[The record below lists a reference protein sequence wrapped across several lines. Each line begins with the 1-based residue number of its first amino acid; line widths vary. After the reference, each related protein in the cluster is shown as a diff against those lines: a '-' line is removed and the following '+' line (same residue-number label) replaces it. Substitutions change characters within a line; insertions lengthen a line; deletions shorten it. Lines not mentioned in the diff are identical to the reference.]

1 MPTSIRRP
9 RSRRVS
15 PAVPSK
21 PQDSRS
27 LVQRILDVP
36 HLAQVVPRLAPE
48 LLHQVIAR
56 CGLDACGELLA
67 LATPAQLASVADLDL
82 WRPMRPGLDD
92 TFDASRFGAWLE
104 ALLECDAPVAARTV
118 TGLEADLVTAGLAH
132 HVRVFDAA
140 TVAPY
145 ITTDGTLVTGTRD
158 LGTEGAIELCGYEI
172 VARGA
177 DPLWDAIVDVLRAL
191 ADEHGEYFHRVMRG
205 CRALSNAG
213 REPDGLDHLLPVGDQ
228 ALLELASAREQR
240 RDQRGF
246 LPPADARAF
255 LQAARQVRLDLDSAP
270 SLDPIAHAFF
280 RSAGETPAIADT
292 GHDALAPSAADD
304 AAAEGEAVAAVA
316 AVTAVLVESGVLA
329 GPPRALLASPPAGAP
344 RPHRIHE
351 HLQHVLEHDPLAH
364 SLRSEELGYL
374 ANALLAG
381 CSIQSRPFTPPEA
394 RDAAIAVCN
403 LGLENWPARWRSPDA
418 RGGCAVEQNLVAVFQ
433 VGWTVLHDEVCLPS
447 AGQLIEALKGVR
459 VVDRDTQRA
468 LDALRRALTRQWRAG
483 TPWKARDAL
492 DVIATLDMT
501 AWAAL
506 LGLIDE
512 YPVIPAALVASLARS
527 PHAVSPSAFEFIS
540 DNVQIASVHAF
551 LQSLPAALGP

>member
-1 MPTSIRRP
+1 
-9 RSRRVS
+9 
-15 PAVPSK
+15 VPSK
-21 PQDSRS
+21 AQDSRS
-27 LVQRILDVP
+27 LVQRVLDVP
-36 HLAQVVPRLAPE
+36 HLAQVVPRLPPD
-48 LLHQVIAR
+48 LLHQVIGR

-82 WRPMRPGLDD
+82 WRPTRPGLDD

-104 ALLECDAPVAARTV
+104 ALLECGGPVAARTV

-140 TVAPY
+140 TVASY
-145 ITTDGTLVTGTRD
+145 ITTDGTLVTGTHG
-158 LGTEGAIELCGYEI
+158 LGTEDAIELCGYDI
-172 VARGA
+172 VARRA
-177 DPLWDAIVDVLRAL
+177 DPSWHAIVEVLRAL

-213 REPDGLDHLLPVGDQ
+213 REPDGLDDLLAEGDQ

-246 LPPADARAF
+246 LPPAQARAF
-255 LQAARQVRLDLDSAP
+255 LQAARRVRLDLDSAP
-270 SLDPIAHAFF
+270 PLDPIAHAYF
-280 RSAGETPAIADT
+280 RSAGETPAIADA
-292 GHDALAPSAADD
+292 GYDPPLLSAADD
-304 AAAEGEAVAAVA
+304 AAAAGEAAAAVA

-329 GPPRALLASPPAGAP
+329 GPPRALLASPAGAP

-351 HLQHVLEHDPLAH
+351 HLQHVREHDPPAH
-364 SLRSEELGYL
+364 SRRSEELGYL

-394 RDAAIAVCN
+394 WDAAIAVCN

-459 VVDRDTQRA
+459 VVDRDTQAA
-468 LDALRRALTRQWRAG
+468 LHALRRELTRQWRTG
-483 TPWKARDAL
+483 RPWKARDAL

-512 YPVIPAALVASLARS
+512 CPVIPAALVASLARS

-551 LQSLPAALGP
+551 LQSLPAALRP

>member
-177 DPLWDAIVDVLRAL
+177 APLWDAIVDVLRAL
-191 ADEHGEYFHRVMRG
+191 ADEHGEYVHRVMRG
-205 CRALSNAG
+205 CRALSN
-213 REPDGLDHLLPVGDQ
+213 
-228 ALLELASAREQR
+228 
-240 RDQRGF
+240 GF
-246 LPPADARAF
+246 CTCTNNM
-255 LQAARQVRLDLDSAP
+255 S
-270 SLDPIAHAFF
+270 SCSHAFM
-280 RSAGETPAIADT
+280 
-292 GHDALAPSAADD
+292 
-304 AAAEGEAVAAVA
+304 
-316 AVTAVLVESGVLA
+316 
-329 GPPRALLASPPAGAP
+329 
-344 RPHRIHE
+344 
-351 HLQHVLEHDPLAH
+351 
-364 SLRSEELGYL
+364 
-374 ANALLAG
+374 
-381 CSIQSRPFTPPEA
+381 
-394 RDAAIAVCN
+394 
-403 LGLENWPARWRSPDA
+403 
-418 RGGCAVEQNLVAVFQ
+418 
-433 VGWTVLHDEVCLPS
+433 
-447 AGQLIEALKGVR
+447 
-459 VVDRDTQRA
+459 
-468 LDALRRALTRQWRAG
+468 
-483 TPWKARDAL
+483 
-492 DVIATLDMT
+492 VI
-501 AWAAL
+501 
-506 LGLIDE
+506 
-512 YPVIPAALVASLARS
+512 V
-527 PHAVSPSAFEFIS
+527 
-540 DNVQIASVHAF
+540 IASVVSYSPNLMAF
-551 LQSLPAALGP
+551 STMGCSSIGGISNCSAAGDALTSVDKR